1 MQGIIPTDFKRYFWD
16 TDINKLSI
24 EKNRNYIIER
34 LLELGDIR
42 ELKWLKETYPKKDI
56 IDTLKSST
64 RISPKTGNFFALYY
78 QVSRDTLVC
87 MKKRFW

>member
-1 MQGIIPTDFKRYFWD
+1 MQEVLPTDFKRYFWD
-16 TDINKLSI
+16 TDVNKLSI

-34 LLELGDIR
+34 LLELGDIK
-42 ELKWLKETYPKKDI
+42 ELKWLNETYPKEDI

-78 QVSRDTLVC
+78 QVPKDTLVC
-87 MKKRFW
+87 MKKRFI